1 MVEPLGPVLMCGG
14 RQFHVRARDGEGPA
28 VVLMSGCGLAMEYW
42 RPVTDLLPGR
52 RVIAYDRPGLG
63 GTPWPGHLPTLDE
76 EVASLADLLDQ
87 LSLGGVTLVAHSM
100 ASFHAEALARL
111 RPDLVGA
118 LVLVDGSVEW
128 YSSRPDRTWYSVP
141 AKLRA
146 ALRAPALS
154 DVGGYVWRLGTWV
167 QSGWELGRLGRGRL
181 GTVYADPDALVMAT
195 AESIAYDRQAW
206 DLLRLR
212 PGHPWPGVPTVL
224 VTAGDDADWIAS
236 QARYAHLLGARQV
249 VVEGS
254 RHLMM
259 LDCPQVLVDAVAAVE
274 HAAG

>member
-1 MVEPLGPVLMCGG
+1 MVEPLGPVLLCGG

-42 RPVTDLLPGR
+42 RPVADLLAGR

-87 LSLGGVTLVAHSM
+87 LGLGGVTLVAHSM

-128 YSSRPDRTWYSVP
+128 YSSRPARTWYSVP
-141 AKLRA
+141 GKLRA
-146 ALRAPALS
+146 ALRTPALS
-154 DVGGYVWRLGTWV
+154 DVGGYVWRLGTWL
-167 QSGWELGRLGRGRL
+167 QSDWELGRLGRGRL
-181 GTVYADPDALVMAT
+181 GTVYSDPDALVMAT

-236 QARYAHLLGARQV
+236 QARYARLIDARQV

-259 LDCPQVLVDAVAAVE
+259 LDCPEVLVDAVAAVE